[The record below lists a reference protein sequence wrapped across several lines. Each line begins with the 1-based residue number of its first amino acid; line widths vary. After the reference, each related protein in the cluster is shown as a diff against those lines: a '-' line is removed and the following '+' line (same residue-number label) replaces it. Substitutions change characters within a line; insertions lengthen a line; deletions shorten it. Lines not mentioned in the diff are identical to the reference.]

1 MDNTSNLSIP
11 ISDPGKKEMGDL
23 EPQTSLRHGQQVTIR
38 ADARSSPEIVDLAT
52 GVELSVIHRKLNA
65 RQIQLT
71 SIAGSIGAALFV
83 AIGSGVR
90 SGPLALLVA
99 FVFLGLRYLL
109 CRSMP
114 YVSFL
119 VLAQQNILVDASLI
133 EIEIVTLFPVDGAFI
148 RLAGRMVDPSL
159 GVLVGWNHFFSQTSF
174 VVFECT
180 IINSLIEYWG
190 YNQSPAILI
199 SISIV
204 MYMAINIYRA
214 DLFGE
219 AEFWLALGKVLLALG
234 LILFTLVVMLGGNP
248 LNDRF
253 GFRYWR
259 DPGPWAGDDASN
271 RLISFLNALN
281 VAGFCIVGPEYI
293 SMIAGEAKDPRRTVP
308 RAFATIVNR
317 LIIFFIG
324 GALCVGILVPY
335 DDPTLTNG
343 ANTFSGSSPYVIAM
357 SRLKIPVLHPSSLPP
372 PHHHHLRWQRLYVQ
386 RFKKLACFGIGWT
399 STSDFP
405 SLKQTVNKPPTI
417 IELHTYPNTA
427 CCSGVPYMAVLAVTL
442 LSCISFLALSSST
455 AVVLG
460 WILNFCTAAAMLN
473 WTVIS
478 FTWIRFNAAM
488 KAQNID
494 RNTFLPNPS
503 RFQPFAG
510 YFAFCCAFVVLW
522 VQGYG
527 VFLKGQWDVATFIFN
542 YGIIALTLTIGL
554 GWKLIK
560 RTPFYNSKD
569 VDLTSGLDFFD
580 ALTEHYRKEREGV
593 PVTRKDKIWAKLF

>member
-1 MDNTSNLSIP
+1 MLLWSSAIKASMNCTMDNASNLSIP

-99 FVFLGLRYLL
+99 FVFWAFVIF
-109 CRSMP
+109 C
-114 YVSFL
+114 V
-119 VLAQQNILVDASLI
+119 AQCQ
-133 EIEIVTLFPVDGAFI
+133 IEIVTLFPVDGAFI

-219 AEFWLALGKVLLALG
+219 AECWRNHLPGKVLLALG
-234 LILFTLVVMLGGNP
+234 LIIFTLVVMLGGNP

-253 GFRYWR
+253 GFRYWK

-271 RLISFLNALN
+271 RVISFLNALN

-357 SRLKIPVLHPSSLPP
+357 SRLNIPVLPSIVTAAL
-372 PHHHHLRWQRLYVQ
+372 L
-386 RFKKLACFGIGWT
+386 T
-399 STSDFP
+399 
-405 SLKQTVNKPPTI
+405 TI
-417 IELHTYPNTA
+417 ISAGNAYTFNASRSLHA
-427 CCSGVPYMAVLAVTL
+427 
-442 LSCISFLALSSST
+442 LALDGQ
-455 AVVLG
+455 APA
-460 WILNFCTAAAMLN
+460 IFRRLN
-473 WTVIS
+473 
-478 FTWIRFNAAM
+478 
-488 KAQNID
+488 KQ
-494 RNTFLPNPS
+494 
-503 RFQPFAG
+503 
-510 YFAFCCAFVVLW
+510 
-522 VQGYG
+522 
-527 VFLKGQWDVATFIFN
+527 
-542 YGIIALTLTIGL
+542 
-554 GWKLIK
+554 
-560 RTPFYNSKD
+560 
-569 VDLTSGLDFFD
+569 
-580 ALTEHYRKEREGV
+580 
-593 PVTRKDKIWAKLF
+593 

>member
-1 MDNTSNLSIP
+1 MDNASNLSIP

-23 EPQTSLRHGQQVTIR
+23 EPQTSVRHGQQVTIR
-38 ADARSSPEIVDLAT
+38 ADARSSPEIVDIAT

-99 FVFLGLRYLL
+99 FVFWA
-109 CRSMP
+109 C
-114 YVSFL
+114 VIFC
-119 VLAQQNILVDASLI
+119 VAQCQ
-133 EIEIVTLFPVDGAFI
+133 IEIVTLFPVDGAFI

-174 VVFECT
+174 VIFECT

-199 SISIV
+199 SISIA

-253 GFRYWR
+253 GFRYWK

-357 SRLKIPVLHPSSLPP
+357 SRLNIPVLPSIVTAAL
-372 PHHHHLRWQRLYVQ
+372 L
-386 RFKKLACFGIGWT
+386 T
-399 STSDFP
+399 
-405 SLKQTVNKPPTI
+405 TI
-417 IELHTYPNTA
+417 ISAGNAYMFNASRSLHALALDGQAPAIFRRLNKH
-427 CCSGVPYMAVLAVTL
+427 GVPYMAVLAVTL
-442 LSCISFLALSSST
+442 LSCIAFLALSSST

-494 RNTFLPNPS
+494 RKTFLPNPS

-542 YGIIALTLTIGL
+542 YGIETSAYNGSLKQIALTLTIGL

-560 RTPFYNSKD
+560 RTPFYKSKD

-593 PVTRKDKIWAKLF
+593 PATRKDKIWAKLF